1 MTPWQKTCVDITALA
16 GSGKKAEL
24 SFFATDKGD
33 SIFDTVI
40 LIDEVTVK

>member
-1 MTPWQKTCVDITALA
+1 VSPLA
-16 GSGKKAEL
+16 GSKKKVEL
-24 SFFATDKGD
+24 QFFATDKGD